1 MRLGVP
7 FIAPRQL
14 GAVGDPIGRQFLPS
28 VGWRTGQSGA
38 PPDMNSNIL
47 VPNLLPFLAK
57 LTIAPSVP
65 LAHWTLSGAHWTV
78 GATK

>member
-1 MRLGVP
+1 
-7 FIAPRQL
+7 
-14 GAVGDPIGRQFLPS
+14 
-28 VGWRTGQSGA
+28 
-38 PPDMNSNIL
+38 